1 MVFYRATN
9 KVDSY
14 LFIFCVEDPGLAKA
28 HRAYYKRIETLL
40 TESKPTTTIT
50 DVHKASV
57 IKLGLEGTFK

>member
-1 MVFYRATN
+1 MVFYRATK

-14 LFIFCVEDPGLAKA
+14 LFIYLFFCFEDPALAKA

-40 TESKPTTTIT
+40 TESKPTTAIT

-57 IKLGLEGTFK
+57 IVKTGS